1 VDRSQQ
7 EAVAFFM
14 VRNIKG
20 GALMTIRKVGVVG
33 CGLMGGGI
41 AQTCAQSGYETV
53 VLEVNQQLLDK
64 GIARIHSA
72 WDMLAGKDKL
82 THGQVDEYRSR
93 LHGALN
99 LEDFADCDLVIEAV
113 LENMEEKL
121 RLFPALD
128 RIVKP
133 EALLLSNT
141 SSLNITQM
149 GAVTKRPDKVCG
161 LHFFNPAPVMKL
173 VEVVKTIV
181 SSEDTIETVR
191 QFALSLGK
199 TPVVAKDTAG
209 FIVNFLLIPYL
220 LAAIR
225 MLENGMASRDD
236 IDTAMKLGCGY
247 PMGPFTLLDYVGL
260 DTTMWAAEAI
270 YEEYKDPLYAP
281 PPLLRRMVQSGMYG
295 RKNGKGFY
303 NYQ

>member
-1 VDRSQQ
+1 M
-7 EAVAFFM
+7 AT
-14 VRNIKG
+14 RN
-20 GALMTIRKVGVVG
+20 VGIVG

-53 VLEVNQQLLDK
+53 VREVNQELLDK
-64 GIARIHSA
+64 GMARIYAA
-72 WDMLAGKDKL
+72 WDMMAGKGKL
-82 THGQVDEYRSR
+82 TQAQVNENRRR
-93 LHGALN
+93 LHGTLN

-113 LENMEEKL
+113 IENMEEKL

-128 RIVKP
+128 HIVKP
-133 EALLLSNT
+133 EALLLTNT
-141 SSLNITQM
+141 SSLNVTQM

-173 VEVVKTIV
+173 VEIVRTI
-181 SSEDTIETVR
+181 STSDETIDTVR
-191 QFALSLGK
+191 QFAISLGK
-199 TPVVAKDTAG
+199 TPVLAKDTAG

-225 MLENGMASRDD
+225 MLENGQASRDD

-260 DTTMWAAEAI
+260 DTTLWAAEAI

-295 RKNGKGFY
+295 KKSGRGFY
-303 NYQ
+303 DY

>member
-1 VDRSQQ
+1 M
-7 EAVAFFM
+7 A
-14 VRNIKG
+14 
-20 GALMTIRKVGVVG
+20 IRRVGVVG

-53 VLEVNQQLLDK
+53 VREVNQELLDK
-64 GIARIHSA
+64 GMARINNA
-72 WDMLAGKDKL
+72 WDMLVSKGKI
-82 THGQVDEYRSR
+82 TQGQADEYRSR
-93 LHGALN
+93 LRGTLN
-99 LEDFADCDLVIEAV
+99 LEEFAECDLVIEAV
-113 LENMEEKL
+113 IENMEEKL

-128 RIVKP
+128 HIVKP
-133 EALLLSNT
+133 EGLLLTNT
-141 SSLNITQM
+141 SSLNVTQM

-173 VEVVKTIV
+173 VEIVRTISTSDV
-181 SSEDTIETVR
+181 TVEQVR

-199 TPVVAKDTAG
+199 TPVIARDTAG

-281 PPLLRRMVQSGMYG
+281 PPLLRRMVQSGMLGKKSG
-295 RKNGKGFY
+295 RGFY
-303 NYQ
+303 DYR

>member
-1 VDRSQQ
+1 M
-7 EAVAFFM
+7 A
-14 VRNIKG
+14 
-20 GALMTIRKVGVVG
+20 IRKVGVVG

-41 AQTCAQSGYETV
+41 AQTAAQSGYETV
-53 VLEVNQQLLDK
+53 VLEVNQQFLDK
-64 GIARIHSA
+64 GLARIHSA
-72 WDMLAGKDKL
+72 WDMMASKGKL
-82 THGQVDEYRSR
+82 SQGQVDENRTR
-93 LHGALN
+93 LRGTLDLA
-99 LEDFADCDLVIEAV
+99 DFADCDLVIEAV

-141 SSLNITQM
+141 SSLNVTQM

-173 VEVVKTIV
+173 VEIVQTI
-181 SSEDTIETVR
+181 STAEETIDTVR
-191 QFALSLGK
+191 QFATSLGK
-199 TPVVAKDTAG
+199 TPVLAKDTAG

-220 LAAIR
+220 LAAVR
-225 MLENGMASRDD
+225 MLENGMATRDD
-236 IDTAMKLGCGY
+236 IDAAMKLGCGY

-260 DTTMWAAEAI
+260 DTTLWAAEAI

-281 PPLLRRMVQSGMYG
+281 PPLLRRMVISGMHGKKSG
-295 RKNGKGFY
+295 RGFY

>member
-1 VDRSQQ
+1 
-7 EAVAFFM
+7 M
-14 VRNIKG
+14 VIS
-20 GALMTIRKVGVVG
+20 KVGIVG
-33 CGLMGGGI
+33 AGLMGAGI
-41 AQTCAQSGYETV
+41 AQTCAQSGYDV
-53 VLEVNQQLLDK
+53 VVREINQQLLDK
-64 GIARIHSA
+64 GLARIHGA
-72 WDMLAGKDKL
+72 WDTMASKGKL
-82 THGQVDEYRSR
+82 TQRQVDENRAR
-93 LHGALN
+93 VRGTLDMA
-99 LEDFADCDLVIEAV
+99 DFAECDLVIEAV
-113 LENMEEKL
+113 IENMEEKL

-128 RIVKP
+128 HTLKP

-149 GAVTKRPDKVCG
+149 GAVTKRQDKICG
-161 LHFFNPAPVMKL
+161 LHFFNPAPVMQL
-173 VEVVKTIV
+173 VEVVRTI
-181 SSEDTIETVR
+181 STSQETVDTVQ

-199 TPVVAKDTAG
+199 KPVLAKDTAG

-225 MLENGMASRDD
+225 MLENGMATRDD

-281 PPLLRRMVQSGMYG
+281 PPLLRRMVISGMYG
-295 RKNGKGFY
+295 RKSGKGFY
-303 NYQ
+303 DYQ